1 MALKSI
7 LSVPSRLGTQP
18 LPPYS
23 PDQIAALRTDPLAR
37 RMVRLNYGCS
47 ECGSRLMVYTALERD
62 LQQEDQGRKWF
73 AELPEEFQCSC
84 GKMRFSLEYRRTG
97 LHGVLGGNLTP
108 ADETTTT
115 FIKLYETTKL
125 KADCREFKTL
135 LEADSPE
142 QRLQD
147 FLEKNLI
154 FFSRF
159 SALRLIPKPQI
170 QRKYVADFAILN
182 HRKELILIEIE
193 KRT

>member
-1 MALKSI
+1 MPQLSI
-7 LSVPSRLGTQP
+7 QGISHGRFSNFFPISVRGLTMVMGV
-18 LPPYS
+18 YS
-23 PDQIAALRTDPLAR
+23 PRNGESFTIEFRHSDGTKAFDFVVKINDIQTYDPAVNEFREVNEVEAAA
-37 RMVRLNYGCS
+37 V
-47 ECGSRLMVYTALERD
+47 
-62 LQQEDQGRKWF
+62 
-73 AELPEEFQCSC
+73 

-97 LHGVLGGNLTP
+97 LHGVLGRNLTP

-125 KADCREFKTL
+125 EADCREFKTL

-142 QRLQD
+142 QKLQD

-170 QRKYVADFAILN
+170 QGQICRGLRDPQP
-182 HRKELILIEIE
+182 
-193 KRT
+193 